1 MDTFI
6 GNLWRLLV
14 QTYNVAA
21 SHGFAGCA
29 VTFALGLVLV
39 RYAARLTGTP
49 ARGRGT
55 VGPGGVI
62 DIHSIDP
69 AVPGT
74 AKGFGDRMIALFCN
88 LVGSALLIISLLAGV
103 NVAMYGSRAPT
114 DLLDR
119 AQRRESAPQLRV
131 ESQDSVESQDPV
143 ESQDSAATQNSED
156 SRQESASPS
165 SSSTGITVP
174 SNEEGTKEEGT
185 IESSDAFF
193 TRLSEF
199 FDATATPAQIAS
211 PLARSLALALDRS
224 AEQRSRHVF
233 TLSDDGLTEAFVMTA
248 PRESEAPPD
257 ALFCVSQGAKVTLY
271 VSYTATADGVATR
284 KLGTLT
290 FKDGN
295 GRKVR
300 LTQWAATQ
308 RDCDAVYRGL
318 KHYQGLNFV
327 DHAVELKLTST
338 H

>member
-1 MDTFI
+1 MDTFL

-29 VTFALGLVLV
+29 VAFVLGLVLV
-39 RYAARLTGTP
+39 RYASRLTGTP
-49 ARGRGT
+49 ARGRGRM
-55 VGPGGVI
+55 GPGGVI
-62 DIHSIDP
+62 DIESIEP

-74 AKGFGDRMIALFCN
+74 AKGLGDRLIALFCN
-88 LVGSALLIISLLAGV
+88 LTGSALLMISLLAGV

-114 DLLDR
+114 DLLER

-131 ESQDSVESQDPV
+131 D
-143 ESQDSAATQNSED
+143 AA
-156 SRQESASPS
+156 
-165 SSSTGITVP
+165 VP
-174 SNEEGTKEEGT
+174 SNEEAVGAS
-185 IESSDAFF
+185 ESPDAFF

-233 TLSDDGLTEAFVMTA
+233 TMSDDGLTEAFVMTA

-271 VSYTATADGVATR
+271 VSYTVTADGAATR

-290 FKDGN
+290 FEDRN
-295 GRKVR
+295 GSKVH
-300 LTQWAATQ
+300 LTEWAATQ
-308 RDCDAVYRGL
+308 RDCAAVYRGL
-318 KHYQGLNFV
+318 KQYQGLNFV
-327 DHAVELKLTST
+327 DRAVELNVQ
-338 H
+338 